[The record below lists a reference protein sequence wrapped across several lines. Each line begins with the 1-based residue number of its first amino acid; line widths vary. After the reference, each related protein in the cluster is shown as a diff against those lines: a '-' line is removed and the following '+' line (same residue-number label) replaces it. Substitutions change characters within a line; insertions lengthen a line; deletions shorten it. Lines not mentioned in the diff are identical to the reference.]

1 MAEESEIERLRRLL
15 KQSRLESKQ
24 SRVEAEQ
31 SRVEAEQ
38 SRLEAKQSR
47 VEAKQSYLEA
57 KQSRLEAEQSRLE
70 SKQSRVE
77 AEQSR
82 LEAEQFRGEMRNTT
96 LKEYIEAYHDIFLKF
111 SVQQNKSLTSKGS
124 ITDPK
129 GKTCPKNVVPWTG
142 FLTEQRRHLGE
153 LLGSFPLDERLFS
166 SKHGVSSIGT
176 VVDKPIASEKM
187 LELFMHLAIE
197 NPVQIIVEKL
207 ALKNILVDRY
217 SIGAGVIFENHPSA
231 ISDVALGD
239 DNRVPAPP
247 TPARPRSTFSQKL
260 RPDQICVY
268 RHVNEAASMEERNL
282 LFIEEYKVPH
292 KLTTAHIR
300 AGLRQEMDIL
310 EDIVN
315 NPNVPKKEEDAQ
327 GHYEYWAKRLT
338 AAAITQTY
346 HYMIEGGVSYG
357 ILTNGEATVFLKVDW
372 NSPDTVLYHVAEP
385 KEEAPF
391 QSELISCTAVS
402 QWLSFILL
410 ALNEREV
417 RNQGMRES
425 VKSRLQKWNCDN
437 DNEILRNMTPSTT
450 SSSTPKT
457 PYKPSTY
464 GNIDRTPEVFR
475 SKPKPP
481 VGADRPAREAA
492 RRRSPSSSDDEAEE
506 DSPGSPSPSVR
517 RTRSRGRATR
527 GRAARGRQNTSQQ
540 RGAASSGN
548 STRGEQYCTQKCLI
562 GLVNGD
568 FLDTRCPNVS
578 RHMGAGPAPS
588 GMKAKA
594 YHPVNHATWL
604 ELLREQWQ
612 KSLDDGITNLNISG
626 ASGALFRVTM
636 LRYGYTF
643 IGKGTPAPL
652 IKYLRHEA
660 AVYKRLQDM
669 QGTSIPVFLGTVD
682 LRPMNKI
689 YYYDHR
695 VYIVHVTFFSW
706 GGRTLSSLELPGG
719 LDKRLTDGAC
729 QAIRAMHSKGVIHN
743 DIRDP
748 NMLYNPDTKRIMI
761 IDFDRASIVEASR
774 RSRTQP
780 DNDPMKKRQDRMYWS
795 CNAEV
800 QATKNILSSVGG
812 RPVE

>member
-1 MAEESEIERLRRLL
+1 
-15 KQSRLESKQ
+15 
-24 SRVEAEQ
+24 
-31 SRVEAEQ
+31 
-38 SRLEAKQSR
+38 
-47 VEAKQSYLEA
+47 
-57 KQSRLEAEQSRLE
+57 
-70 SKQSRVE
+70 
-77 AEQSR
+77 
-82 LEAEQFRGEMRNTT
+82 MRKTT
-96 LKEYIEAYHDIFLKF
+96 LKEYIEACHDVFLQF

-124 ITDPK
+124 ITNPS
-129 GKTCPKNVVPWTG
+129 GKTCPTNIVPWTG
-142 FLTEQRRHLGE
+142 FLTEQMHHLDE
-153 LLGSFPLDERLFS
+153 LFGSFPLYERLFD
-166 SKHGVSSIGT
+166 SKHWLSRLGGKVSRE
-176 VVDKPIASEKM
+176 IANEKM
-187 LELFMHLAIE
+187 LEKFMHLAIE
-197 NPVQIIVEKL
+197 DPVQSIIKQLVN
-207 ALKNILVDRY
+207 KNILVQYR
-217 SIGAGVIFENHPSA
+217 IGRGVIFENHPSA

-247 TPARPRSTFSQKL
+247 QAPARPASTFSQKL

-268 RHVNEAASMEERNL
+268 RNVNEAASMEERNL
-282 LFIEEYKVPH
+282 LLIEEYKAPH
-292 KLTTAHIR
+292 KLTADQLR
-300 AGLRQEMDIL
+300 AGLRQKIDIL

-315 NPNVPKKEEDAQ
+315 NPKVPKEEEDPQAY
-327 GHYEYWAKRLT
+327 YEYYAKALT

-385 KEEAPF
+385 KEEIPF

-402 QWLSFILL
+402 QYLSFILL
-410 ALNEREV
+410 ALSQRDQERV
-417 RNQGMRES
+417 QNQEMRER
-425 VKSRLQKWNCDN
+425 VKSRLKKWTRVD
-437 DNEILRNMTPSTT
+437 EETLRNVTPVKTPPSA
-450 SSSTPKT
+450 PKT
-457 PYKPSTY
+457 PYEPSTY

-481 VGADRPAREAA
+481 VRGDRPAREAA

-527 GRAARGRQNTSQQ
+527 GRGARGRQNTSQS

-578 RHMGAGPAPS
+578 RHMGNRPAPS
-588 GMKAKA
+588 DMKAKA

-604 ELLREQWQ
+604 ELLREQWK

-706 GGRTLSSLELPGG
+706 GGRRLSSLELPGG

-729 QAIRAMHSKGVIHN
+729 QAIRAMHGKGVIHN

-780 DNDPMKKRQDRMYWS
+780 DNDSTKKGQNRMYWS
-795 CNAEV
+795 CYAEV